1 VLLAALAVPCLL
13 ALSAAALWLPGSSI
27 ARALAQGIR

>member
-1 VLLAALAVPCLL
+1 VAVPCLL
-13 ALSAAALWLPGSSI
+13 ALTVAALWLPGSGI